1 MHLNL
6 AINGF
11 GRIGRSFL
19 RVCLKDKEFMNMIN
33 IVAIN
38 DLTDLKNI
46 AHLLKFDSTFGRF
59 DGELTIGENNNLLII
74 NKELKIKIL
83 SEKDPLNLPWKDLDI
98 YFVIE
103 SSGKFTDA
111 VNAKKHIEAGAKKII
126 ISATA
131 KGVDLTIV
139 LGVNDTEDREDKH
152 NILSMASCTTNS
164 LAPVIKVVNDK
175 FGIQNGFMTTTHAY
189 TNDQSL
195 LDCFH
200 KHPRDLVQH

>member
-1 MHLNL
+1 MQLNL

-59 DGELTIGENNNLLII
+59 EGEINIDENNNLLII
-74 NKELKIKIL
+74 NKELKIKIF

-98 YFVIE
+98 YFVME
-103 SSGKFTDA
+103 SSGKF
-111 VNAKKHIEAGAKKII
+111 KMQIMPK
-126 ISATA
+126 
-131 KGVDLTIV
+131 
-139 LGVNDTEDREDKH
+139 
-152 NILSMASCTTNS
+152 NIL
-164 LAPVIKVVNDK
+164 KQEQK
-175 FGIQNGFMTTTHAY
+175 
-189 TNDQSL
+189 
-195 LDCFH
+195 
-200 KHPRDLVQH
+200 K